1 MNQKEMQERE
11 AVLEDFEVLAS
22 YVREG
27 YLEAVPARGEVY
39 ITLPAIHCLAGNLE
53 AVKVV
58 EEVQENMGTQD
69 FDVIYRSTSY
79 DGARFRKAMKEIN
92 DNLEFA
98 AGGLRLWCWWLNAA
112 NEGFKEYLKDVG
124 DKDGALRPEADEDTI
139 LLRARDIVRDVQR
152 GSVAVHV
159 VEEEMPHHLKC
170 TILVE
175 RVRRWWCPFTKRDK
189 FTMINY

>member
-11 AVLEDFEVLAS
+11 AVLKDFEVLAS

-39 ITLPAIHCLAGNLE
+39 ITLPAIHCLAGNHEL
-53 AVKVV
+53 VKIV
-58 EEVQENMGTQD
+58 EETKEAMGTQD
-69 FDVIYRSTSY
+69 FEVLYKEPGFH
-79 DGARFRKAMKEIN
+79 GARFRKAMDEIN
-92 DNLEFA
+92 DNLELA
-98 AGGLRLWCWWLNAA
+98 AAGLRLWCWWLNAA

-124 DKDGALRPEADEDTI
+124 DKDGALQPEADEDTI
-139 LLRARDIVRDVQR
+139 LLRARNIVRDVQR

-175 RVRRWWCPFTKRDK
+175 RVRRWWWPFTKRDK